1 MSRRRGYMMIE
12 FVIWFA
18 LATMTFTGILAFE
31 SFARQSSFETSARI
45 EAIQHSERIIRRI
58 EEDATRALS
67 CKVTGQGV
75 ILELPARGINGENLD
90 GIRDVIIYSPRYSEG
105 GSLVRI
111 VTPGEGSAAPKAA
124 DGIGRYISRIVFTDI
139 KGGSS
144 PPVLQVTMHFTI
156 PVTGRRD
163 LERSFSFAAR
173 LDNCKSPGGGK

>member
-1 MSRRRGYMMIE
+1 MRRRRGYIMIE
-12 FVIWFA
+12 FIIWFA
-18 LATMTFTGILAFE
+18 LASLTFTGILAFE
-31 SFARQSSFETSARI
+31 AFARQSSFETSARI
-45 EAIQHSERIIRRI
+45 EALQHGERIIRRI
-58 EEDATRALS
+58 EEDASRATS
-67 CKVTGQGV
+67 YKVTGQGV
-75 ILELPARGINGENLD
+75 ILELPARGPSGEDLD
-90 GIRDVIIYSPRYSEG
+90 GVRDVIVYSPRYSEG

-144 PPVLQVTMHFTI
+144 PPVLQVTMHFKI

-163 LERSFSFAAR
+163 FERSFSFTAR